1 MERDGKQLKDL
12 GDGAKRRLPD
22 MKNAWRKASP
32 AQRVEM
38 LDWIQAGAEEEDTAE
53 GIAIHWIEPER

>member
-1 MERDGKQLKDL
+1 MEREGKKLKDL

-38 LDWIQAGAEEEDTAE
+38 MDWIQAGAIDEDTAD
-53 GIAIHWIEPER
+53 GIAKEWVEPDR